1 FLLCEK
7 DIVKRPL
14 LYLSYYFKQHR
25 QEYYNRLQ
33 ATRDTGDWESWL
45 KFFLHGVRS
54 VADEATR
61 TARDIITMREA
72 HREIVRDRF
81 GRGAARAL
89 LAVES
94 LYFNP
99 IVSVN
104 WIMERTDLAFARAN
118 ELVRELVDLGLLA
131 EITGLKR
138 NRRFSYAPYLALFA
152 DPLTEPPDVENAE

>member
-1 FLLCEK
+1 
-7 DIVKRPL
+7 
-14 LYLSYYFKQHR
+14 
-25 QEYYNRLQ
+25 
-33 ATRDTGDWESWL
+33 
-45 KFFLHGVRS
+45 
-54 VADEATR
+54 
-61 TARDIITMREA
+61 M
-72 HREIVRDRF
+72 VRDHF

-104 WIMERTDLAFARAN
+104 WVMERTDLAFARAN

-152 DPLTEPPDVENAE
+152 DPLTETPEVANAE